1 MKSMH
6 VRRAKINGDKYLKFR
21 CTECGNC
28 CSDTLVPITD
38 EDMRRMVKGTGL
50 DPFDICSFY
59 KADDFEDKGEGLEF
73 ANLDGGPKT
82 LGLRKK
88 FDKDNDRDSCKFFKD
103 NRCSVYESRPVTCRV
118 WPFTLSFD
126 ATGKRVSKVS
136 INDSLPCP
144 YELDGKNTVS
154 ELKAV
159 WDWDDRQDSSW
170 SAKVKEWNRTHTAG
184 TEEEFLKYLGLL

>member
-1 MKSMH
+1 MKAMH
-6 VRRAKINGDKYLKFR
+6 VRRPKIQGEKFLGFR

-38 EDMRRMVKGTGL
+38 EDVRRLMKGTGL
-50 DPFDICSFY
+50 PAQDICTFY
-59 KADDFEDKGEGLEF
+59 KSEDFEDKGEGLEF
-73 ANLDGGPKT
+73 ANLDGGRKT

-118 WPFTLSFD
+118 WPFTLAFD
-126 ATGKRVSKVS
+126 STGKRVTKLS
-136 INDSLPCP
+136 INDALPCP

-154 ELKAV
+154 ELTAT
-159 WDWDDRQDSSW
+159 WNWDDRQDGAW
-170 SAKVKEWNRTHTAG
+170 SKKVRQWNTDRTAG
-184 TEEEFLKYLGLL
+184 SEEEFLKFLGLM